1 MKQFFRKYIE
11 EHGVTVEVS
20 TFHGVENGL
29 AEYHAMLR
37 VDARGE
43 SFPSQCRRLHDA
55 LLATLSDQ
63 MLSEAE
69 IVVGRYFLSDSTNQ
83 LPVIMQT
90 IYSQPEYA
98 RLHSCRSSIAA
109 IQQSPLDG
117 SKIAMWVYMVSGA
130 DVEHSVTDN
139 IHSIRHNGYNHLWL
153 MGANGKGTS
162 SYAQTAHILE
172 VYSQQLDQISAD
184 ADAITIAGNCVRTW
198 FYVRD
203 VDTNY
208 KGLVL
213 ARREYFD
220 YIGLTADTH
229 YIASTGI
236 GGSPATTKA
245 LVQMDA
251 YSVGGL
257 KPGQQTYLYA
267 RTHLNPTYEYNVT
280 FERGSR
286 IAYGDR
292 NHVFISGTASINNKG
307 EVVHCGD
314 IVLQTK
320 RMWENVEAL
329 LHEGGA
335 DFSDVMHVIVY
346 IRDVAD
352 YAMVSKMFEERFP
365 DIPRVITLAPV
376 CRPTWLIEM
385 ECMAVVD
392 SQNTEFNPL

>member
-1 MKQFFRKYIE
+1 MKQFYRKYLE
-11 EHGVTVEVS
+11 QHGVTFEVS
-20 TFHGVENGL
+20 AFQGTENGL
-29 AEYHAMLR
+29 TEYHAMLR

-43 SFPSQCRRLHDA
+43 TFPSQCRRLHDA
-55 LLATLSDQ
+55 LLLALDEQ
-63 MLSEAE
+63 MLADAE

-90 IYSQPEYA
+90 IYSQEEYA

-117 SKIAMWVYMVSGA
+117 SKIAMWVYLVSGT
-130 DVEHSVTDN
+130 DVEHSLTGN
-139 IHSIRHNGYNHLWL
+139 IHSVRHNGYNHLWL

-172 VYSQQLDQISAD
+172 VYSQQLEQTS

-236 GGSPATTKA
+236 GGSPATTNA

-251 YSVGGL
+251 YTVGGL
-257 KPGQQTYLYA
+257 KPEQTQYLYA

-307 EVVHCGD
+307 EVVHSGD
-314 IVLQTK
+314 VVLQTK

-329 LHEGGA
+329 LSEAGA
-335 DFSDVMHVIVY
+335 SFDDMMHVIVY
-346 IRDVAD
+346 LRDVAD
-352 YAMVSKMFEERFP
+352 YQIVEQMFRERFP
-365 DIPRVITLAPV
+365 DVPRVITLAPV

-385 ECMAVVD
+385 ECMAVTEAR
-392 SQNTEFNPL
+392 NPEFNPL

>member
-1 MKQFFRKYIE
+1 M
-11 EHGVTVEVS
+11 VEIS
-20 TFHGVENGL
+20 AFHGAESGL
-29 AEYHAMLR
+29 TEYHAMLR

-43 SFPSQCRRLHDA
+43 NFPSQCRRLHDA
-55 LLATLSDQ
+55 LLATLSDE

-83 LPVIMQT
+83 LPVILQT
-90 IYSQPEYA
+90 IYSQEEYA
-98 RLHSCRSSIAA
+98 CLHACRASIAA
-109 IQQSPLDG
+109 IQQPPLDG
-117 SKIAMWVYMVSGA
+117 SKIAMWVYLTGGA
-130 DVEHSVTDN
+130 DVEQSNIGTIHSVQ
-139 IHSIRHNGYNHLWL
+139 HNGYNHLWL
-153 MGANGKGTS
+153 MGTNGKGSS

-172 VYSQQLDQISAD
+172 NYSQQLEQIPAD
-184 ADAITIAGNCVRTW
+184 AQSKDAFTLAGNCVRTW

-213 ARREYFD
+213 ARREHFD
-220 YIGLTADTH
+220 CIGLTADTH

-236 GGSPATTKA
+236 GGSPATTNA

-257 KPGQQTYLYA
+257 KPEQKTYLYA

-314 IVLQTK
+314 IVLQTE

-329 LHEGGA
+329 LHEAGA
-335 DFSDVMHVIVY
+335 EFSDMMHVIVY
-346 IRDVAD
+346 LRDVAD
-352 YAMVSKMFEERFP
+352 YQVVERMFEERFP
-365 DIPRVITLAPV
+365 DVPRVITLAPV
-376 CRPTWLIEM
+376 CRPSWLIEM
-385 ECMAVVD
+385 ECMAIVD
-392 SQNTEFNPL
+392 ADNPEYKPL